1 MGRKTRKKRRR
12 KRRRKKKKKKTLSTL
27 TLAVLTHFFLFSRTL
42 QMMKKKRVGLKQ
54 CLLLI
59 LSVERHCLQET

>member
-1 MGRKTRKKRRR
+1 MK
-12 KRRRKKKKKKTLSTL
+12 RRKKKKILSTL

-42 QMMKKKRVGLKQ
+42 QMKKKKMKRVGLKQ

-59 LSVERHCLQET
+59 LSVERYCLQET